1 MGHVASVIEQPM
13 GIKAIQLTGKKLTV
27 HRDIPTRE
35 RILGFT
41 SEGTLVYGTVE
52 LVALSELGI
61 ITTKK

>member
-35 RILGFT
+35 RI
-41 SEGTLVYGTVE
+41 
-52 LVALSELGI
+52 SELTKEVGPLFAIVERVGQNDLELTI
-61 ITTKK
+61 IQK